1 MATAKIHDEPE
12 ETSDGEGR
20 LLLSVSEAGHRLH
33 VSRPVLYDLIRSGKL
48 RSLRVGRVHRIP
60 VWALDEFI
68 AAEIC
73 GAPHEAS

>member
-1 MATAKIHDEPE
+1 MEIAQTDNEPE
-12 ETSDGEGR
+12 KTTDGEGR

-60 VWALDEFI
+60 VWALDEFV
-68 AAEIC
+68 AAELS
-73 GAPHEAS
+73 GSPDDVA